1 MRLPGNHLPPQIDSL
16 LVRAKVLGHR
26 LREDRGASTLE
37 WVVLTALIIGIA
49 IAAVAVLKSKVD
61 EWLGKIP

>member
-1 MRLPGNHLPPQIDSL
+1 MRLPGNHLPPQIDCL
-16 LVRAKVLGHR
+16 LMQVKVLGHR
-26 LREDRGASTLE
+26 LREERGASTLE

-49 IAAVAVLKSKVD
+49 IGAVAVLKSKVD

>member
-1 MRLPGNHLPPQIDSL
+1 MRLPGNHLPPQIDC
-16 LVRAKVLGHR
+16 LVVRVKVLGQR

-49 IAAVAVLKSKVD
+49 IGAVAVLKSKVD